1 MPDLPAYAPSRVPL
15 DNANR
20 ASGEVSMKAALL
32 FTGSGPLVILTS
44 HTSLKDPVLLGK
56 LRAKGIDKFI
66 AYEVPVETA
75 KHRYGGHFRV
85 VMRDLNEADDLRVL
99 DFNGERAF
107 RLFHLSE
114 LTAPVMHEAEEVI
127 ASPQ

>member
-1 MPDLPAYAPSRVPL
+1 MPSLGRTIVLEPL
-15 DNANR
+15 GPLQSAN
-20 ASGEVSMKAALL
+20 GEASMKAALL

-44 HTSLKDPVLLGK
+44 HTSLEDPVLLGK

-66 AYEVPVETA
+66 AYEVPVEMA
-75 KHRYGGHFRV
+75 EQRYGGHFRV

-114 LTAPVMHEAEEVI
+114 LTAPVMHEAAEVI
-127 ASPQ
+127 ASTQ